1 VNQIPPRARLFV
13 DASVIAFD
21 LEATG
26 LNPEFDRIVEF
37 CLIGLD
43 NDLND
48 VSRWT
53 ERVNPGIPIP
63 QETTDIHGIADADV
77 AELPIFAHHAAKI
90 QKALEG
96 ATLMAYNH
104 GYDLNLIHYELTRHG
119 QPGLD
124 MDHPVIDPLVIFRQN
139 HPHSLSGAV
148 KHYLDRELGDDEA
161 HSADGDAAAM
171 VDVFRAQIK
180 AHGLPATAEGN
191 LVQRDRRFLDRAK
204 RFYED
209 AEGISRFGFGK
220 HRHEPVAKHVDYL
233 QWMLAKDFP
242 EETKNVAKQLADT
255 LIEKAPARQSSL

>member
-1 VNQIPPRARLFV
+1 M

-43 NDLND
+43 DDLQE
-48 VSRWT
+48 VERWT

-63 QETTDIHGIADADV
+63 PEVVEIHGIRDEDV
-77 AELPIFAHHAAKI
+77 ADLPGFAHFAPRI
-90 QKALEG
+90 QEALDG

-104 GYDLNLIHYELTRHG
+104 GYDLNLMHYELVRHG
-119 QPGLD
+119 QKGLD
-124 MDHPVIDPLVIFRQN
+124 MDHPVIDPLVIFREH
-139 HPHSLSGAV
+139 HPHSLAGAV
-148 KHYLDRELGDDEA
+148 KHYLDRDMDDTEA
-161 HSADGDAAAM
+161 HSAEGDAAAM
-171 VDVFRAQIK
+171 VDVFRAQVA
-180 AHGLPATAEGN
+180 AHGLDREPEEN
-191 LVQRDRRFLDRAK
+191 IVVRDRRFLDRAK

-209 AEGISRFGFGK
+209 LDGIPRFGFGK

-242 EETKNVAKQLADT
+242 EETKNVAKQLADRF
-255 LIEKAPARQSSL
+255 IEKAPPRQSSL

>member
-1 VNQIPPRARLFV
+1 M

-43 NDLND
+43 DELNEVD
-48 VSRWT
+48 RWT

-63 QETTDIHGIADADV
+63 AETTEIHGISDEDV
-77 AELPIFAHHAAKI
+77 ADLPGFSHHAPKI
-90 QKALEG
+90 QELLTG
-96 ATLMAYNH
+96 STLMAYNH
-104 GYDLNLIHYELTRHG
+104 GYDLNLIHYELQRHG

-139 HPHSLSGAV
+139 HPHSLAGAV
-148 KHYLDRELGDDEA
+148 KHYLGRDLSDSEA

-171 VDVFRAQIK
+171 VEVFRAQVK
-180 AHGLPATAEGN
+180 AHGLPTEPEEN
-191 LVQRDRRFLDRAK
+191 VVVRDRRFLDRAK
-204 RFYED
+204 RFYQD
-209 AEGISRFGFGK
+209 KDGVARFGFGK

-242 EETKNVAKQLADT
+242 EETKNVAKQLADG